1 MVEHRSALLCA
12 IVRRD
17 KFHHEIRMIPL
28 RFVRVYSSF
37 APKTNVDLSEDLS
50 EFFILV
56 YRVICNYK

>member
-1 MVEHRSALLCA
+1 MVERRSALLCA

-37 APKTNVDLSEDLS
+37 APKSTVDLEDLL

-56 YRVICNYK
+56 YRVIKL

>member
-1 MVEHRSALLCA
+1 MVERRSAMLCA
-12 IVRRD
+12 IVHRD

-37 APKTNVDLSEDLS
+37 APKTNIDLSEDLS

-56 YRVICNYK
+56 YRVI

>member
-1 MVEHRSALLCA
+1 MVERRSAMLCA

-37 APKTNVDLSEDLS
+37 ATKTNVDLSEDLS
-50 EFFILV
+50 EFFILLH
-56 YRVICNYK
+56 RVI

>member
-1 MVEHRSALLCA
+1 MVERRSALLCA

-37 APKTNVDLSEDLS
+37 VPKSTVDLEDLL

-56 YRVICNYK
+56 YRVIKS

>member
-1 MVEHRSALLCA
+1 MVERRSALLCA

-28 RFVRVYSSF
+28 RFVRVYFSF
-37 APKTNVDLSEDLS
+37 APKSTVDLEDLL

-56 YRVICNYK
+56 YRVIKL